1 MAGESNVTEL
11 PTTRRIDPGSRVMVY
26 DAAVHRALRSIS
38 PGTSMKPIEEIAQ
51 QLGLDPRHLEPYGRY
66 KAKVSLEA
74 LAGRERSGRLVL
86 VSAITPTP
94 AGEGKTTTTVG
105 LAQGLQKNGVRA
117 CAALREPSLGPFLG
131 MKGGGTG
138 GGLSQVVPSDDINM
152 HFNGDMHAVTSA
164 HNLLAAL
171 VDNHLH
177 HGNALG
183 LDSRRVTWRRVLDMN
198 DRALRDVVIGL
209 GGKSEGVP
217 RETGFDISAAS
228 EVMAILC
235 LAQDIPD
242 LKARLGRIVVGF
254 RPDGSPV
261 HGSDLK
267 AVGAMAALLKD
278 AMKPNLV
285 QTMEGVPALVHGGP
299 FANIAHGTNSITAT
313 RLALAH
319 AEVVVT
325 EAGFAFELGAEK
337 FFDINCRYGGFAPSL
352 TVLVVTLRALKMH
365 GGVPYPEV
373 GKPDRAAAERGLA
386 NLEKHVENIRKF
398 EQRCVV
404 AINHFPTDTA
414 EEIAVVKHH
423 CEILGL
429 TAVVAKPFSEGGE
442 GCRELA
448 EVVWDTARRVEP
460 GFRPLY
466 DWNDSIEKKIATI
479 AHEMYGAEAVDYT
492 ARARRDRNQLEKLGF
507 GKLPVCVAKTQ
518 QSLSD
523 NPALLGRPKDFLVTV
538 REIQLS
544 AGAGF
549 IVPITGE
556 ILRMPGLPAAPL
568 AERFDLTDEGVIVVG
583 GDEMK
588 KTAEEPAPQPVRA

>member
-1 MAGESNVTEL
+1 MSPRAAAASV
-11 PTTRRIDPGSRVMVY
+11 RARMDPILDVAKR
-26 DAAVHRALRSIS
+26 
-38 PGTSMKPIEEIAQ
+38 
-51 QLGLDPRHLEPYGRY
+51 LGLGADQIEPYGHH
-66 KAKVSLEA
+66 KAKIRLSA
-74 LAGRERSGRLVL
+74 LADRPPRGALIL

-94 AGEGKTTTTVG
+94 AGEGKTTTTIGLVQG
-105 LAQGLQKNGVRA
+105 LAKNGVRA

-138 GGLSQVVPSDDINM
+138 GGKSQVVPSDDINL
-152 HFNGDMHAVTSA
+152 HFTGDIHAVTSA
-164 HNLLAAL
+164 HNLLTAI

-183 LDSRRVTWRRVLDMN
+183 LDSRRVLWKRVLDMN
-198 DRALRDVVIGL
+198 DRALRDIVIGL
-209 GGKSEGVP
+209 GGRSEGIP
-217 RETGFDISAAS
+217 RETSFDISAAS

-235 LAQDIPD
+235 LANDIPD
-242 LKARLGRIVVGF
+242 LKARLARIVVGF

-261 HGSDLK
+261 TAADMK

-278 AMKPNLV
+278 AVKPNLV
-285 QTMEGVPALVHGGP
+285 QTVEGVPAIVHGGP

-313 RLALAH
+313 RMALAC
-319 AEVVVT
+319 ADAVVT

-352 TVLVVTLRALKMH
+352 TVLVATLRALKMH
-365 GGVPYPEV
+365 GGVPLAKIAE
-373 GKPDRAAAERGLA
+373 PDPGAVERGLA

-404 AINHFPTDTA
+404 AINHFPTDTD
-414 EEIAVVKHH
+414 EETEVVERH
-423 CEILGL
+423 CDVLGL
-429 TAVVAKPFSEGGE
+429 TAVPSRPFSEGGE

-448 EVVWDTARRVEP
+448 RVVWSVANARP
-460 GFRPLY
+460 PHFRPLY
-466 DWNDSIEKKIATI
+466 DWDQPIEQKIATI

-492 ARARRDRNQLEKLGF
+492 ARARRDRAQLEKLGF
-507 GKLPVCVAKTQ
+507 GNLPVCIAKTQ

-538 REIQLS
+538 REIQLA

-549 IVPITGE
+549 LVPITGE
-556 ILRMPGLPAAPL
+556 ILRMPGLPATPL
-568 AERFDLTDEGVIVVG
+568 AEKFDLTDEGEIVIH
-583 GDEMK
+583 
-588 KTAEEPAPQPVRA
+588 